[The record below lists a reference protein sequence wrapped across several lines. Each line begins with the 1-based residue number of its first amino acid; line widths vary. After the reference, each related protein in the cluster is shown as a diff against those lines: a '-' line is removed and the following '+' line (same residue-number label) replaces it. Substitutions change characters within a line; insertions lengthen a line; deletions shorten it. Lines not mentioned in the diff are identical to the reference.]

1 MNWLSDRFEL
11 SHGDGAHTLRPMEGL
26 RGLAVLLV
34 FLVHYTTLAAP
45 WQDGG
50 SASALLARLLH
61 LAGNSGVDLF
71 FVLSGYLIY
80 GSLIARRQAL
90 LPFMRRRLQRIY
102 PTYGA
107 VFLLYLALSLAFPAE
122 SKIPPAAPD
131 AALYLLRNLLLLAPL
146 LGEPPLITVS
156 WSLSYELCYYLATPL
171 LIAAFGL
178 RRQRRRWR
186 VAFLFAVGG
195 VIIAGHFALGAPL
208 RSLMFVAGALLHEMR
223 GHQHDMAGRLRP
235 PSEGMTLA
243 ALTSALIFLLMP
255 LAAPLKIVALA
266 AALYRLCL
274 CCFER
279 PQGWL
284 GRAFCF
290 APLRWLGNMSYSYYL
305 LHGLLLKAAF
315 AALGRLP
322 PSAAGPLL
330 FWGALPLLL
339 AVTLAGAAALFLLV
353 ERPLSL
359 APRRVPVLAA
369 QA

>member
-1 MNWLSDRFEL
+1 MTWLSERFEL
-11 SHGDGAHTLRPMEGL
+11 SHGDGAQPLRPMEGL

-45 WQDGG
+45 WLDGA
-50 SASALLARLLH
+50 SLSALLARLLH

-80 GSLIARRQAL
+80 GSLIARRQAF
-90 LPFMRRRLQRIY
+90 LPFMRRRLMRIY

-107 VFLLYLALSLAFPAE
+107 VFLLYLALSLAVPAE
-122 SKIPPAAPD
+122 SKIPPAAVD
-131 AALYLLRNLLLLAPL
+131 ATRYLLHNLLLLAPL
-146 LGEPPLITVS
+146 LGEAPLITVS
-156 WSLSYELCYYLATPL
+156 WSLSYELFYYLATPL

-178 RRQRRRWR
+178 RRRRRRWR
-186 VAFLFAVGG
+186 VAFLFAVAGAIVAGYLAFG
-195 VIIAGHFALGAPL
+195 VPL
-208 RSLMFVAGALLHEMR
+208 RSLMFVAGALLHEAR
-223 GHQHDMAGRLRP
+223 GHRRDLGGRRRP
-235 PSEGMTLA
+235 PGEAVTLA
-243 ALTSALIFLLMP
+243 ALAGALVLLMLP
-255 LAAPLKIVALA
+255 LAAPLKIVVLA

-279 PQGWL
+279 AQGRL
-284 GRAFCF
+284 ARVFCF

-305 LHGLLLKAAF
+305 LHGLLLKAAL
-315 AALGRLP
+315 AALARLP
-322 PSAAGPLL
+322 QPEPGPLL
-330 FWGALPLLL
+330 FWGMLPLLL

-359 APRRVPVLAA
+359 APRRASFLAS

>member
-11 SHGDGAHTLRPMEGL
+11 SHGDSAHTLRPMEGL

-80 GSLIARRQAL
+80 GSLIARRQAF
-90 LPFMRRRLQRIY
+90 LPFMRRRLLRIY

-131 AALYLLRNLLLLAPL
+131 AALYLLQNLLLLAPL

-156 WSLSYELCYYLATPL
+156 WSLSYELFYYLATPL

-178 RRQRRRWR
+178 RRRRRRWR
-186 VAFLFAVGG
+186 VACLFVAAGA
-195 VIIAGHFALGAPL
+195 IIAGYLALGAPL
-208 RSLMFVAGALLHEMR
+208 RSLMFVAGALLHEAR
-223 GHQHDMAGRLRP
+223 GHLREVGGRPRAPGAGV
-235 PSEGMTLA
+235 TLA
-243 ALTSALIFLLMP
+243 ALAGALALLVLP
-255 LAAPLKIVALA
+255 LVAPLKIVALG
-266 AALYRLCL
+266 AALFLLCL

-284 GRAFCF
+284 GRVFCF

-315 AALGRLP
+315 AALARLP
-322 PSAAGPLL
+322 LPGPGPLL

-359 APRRVPVLAA
+359 ARRRASVLAG